1 VLTELA
7 KTSQFLCIAFTQL
20 VAGFADF
27 GEEASPDMLK
37 VAFNAA

>member
-1 VLTELA
+1 MSSVV
-7 KTSQFLCIAFTQL
+7 KSQL
-20 VAGFADF
+20 VAWFADF